1 MNYKKQPMFLGQN
14 ADVCTVIV
22 WKKNKNGFAA
32 SVLFFFLL
40 ALTEGLKLSPTLEII
55 FRFNIVC
62 FIWLSNPLF
71 I

>member
-14 ADVCTVIV
+14 ADVCTV
-22 WKKNKNGFAA
+22 KNKNGFAA